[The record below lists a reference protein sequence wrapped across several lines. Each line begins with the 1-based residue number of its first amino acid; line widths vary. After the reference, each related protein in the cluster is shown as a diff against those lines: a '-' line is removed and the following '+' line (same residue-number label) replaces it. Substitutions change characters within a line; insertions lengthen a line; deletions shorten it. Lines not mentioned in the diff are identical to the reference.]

1 MKKINQ
7 LEKHRIDVDSFREN
21 YEEFIKSNTLILKSQ
36 QSFITKKHNL
46 FTEKVNKNTLSAD
59 DDK

>member
-1 MKKINQ
+1 M
-7 LEKHRIDVDSFREN
+7 DSFREN

-46 FTEKVNKNTLSAD
+46 FTEKVNKITLSAD